1 VAVIPSFHLHPYTC
15 KINPTSRR
23 NNDNNHHNYDDQ
35 IYSSTPSI
43 ELFPPTLA
51 IFASLVFSFLYSL
64 PWGLVGVGPMCK
76 ENLFIGHGA
85 IWRLIYLFERRDCFL
100 DHRLVF
106 DPRKGGNG
114 VLEVETPLEPAQ
126 DHEGGP
132 SFSRT
137 NNFLLFAS
145 LRLEEW

>member
-1 VAVIPSFHLHPYTC
+1 
-15 KINPTSRR
+15 
-23 NNDNNHHNYDDQ
+23 
-35 IYSSTPSI
+35 
-43 ELFPPTLA
+43 
-51 IFASLVFSFLYSL
+51 
-64 PWGLVGVGPMCK
+64 MCK

-100 DHRLVF
+100 EQQLVL

-132 SFSRT
+132 SFS
-137 NNFLLFAS
+137 
-145 LRLEEW
+145 E